1 MNTVSDTA
9 SAAAVTDSTE
19 MGDAVGP
26 RLSRTL
32 RLLDRREPLV
42 AHIVEWVGI
51 GIIEGRLA
59 PGDIL
64 SSVDLAKQFKSSR
77 TPVREALMLLEQE
90 GLIEMRAR
98 RRPQVAAP
106 SLQQVQ
112 DIYQVRQNLLAL
124 GARLVV
130 QRATDAE
137 IDDVEHRVKEM
148 RRLAD
153 TGQVDDYFW
162 AHVDLQ
168 EMLMGIAGNSTLKQI
183 LDSLALRTLVL
194 RHRSLEQPGRLQA
207 SVEDQERLLRA
218 YQDRDGDL
226 AAVLMAGSTLSSL
239 RAIERWLTRQD

>member
-1 MNTVSDTA
+1 MNSGSDA
-9 SAAAVTDSTE
+9 PLALAGTDLADQADS
-19 MGDAVGP
+19 VGP
-26 RLSRTL
+26 RLNRTL

-64 SSVDLAKQFKSSR
+64 SSVDLAKQFRTSR

-106 SLQQVQ
+106 SIKQVQ

-130 QRATDAE
+130 QHATDAE
-137 IDDVEHRVKEM
+137 IGEVERRVVEM

-153 TGQVDDYFW
+153 AGEVDDYFW

-168 EMLMGIAGNSTLKQI
+168 EMLMAIAGNSALKQI

-218 YQDRDGDL
+218 YKDRDADL

-239 RAIERWLTRQD
+239 RAIERWLTSQG

>member
-1 MNTVSDTA
+1 MNPGSDTPLVLA
-9 SAAAVTDSTE
+9 TTDLADQADS
-19 MGDAVGP
+19 VGP
-26 RLSRTL
+26 RLNRTL

-64 SSVDLAKQFKSSR
+64 SSVDLARQFNSSR

-106 SLQQVQ
+106 SLKQVQ
-112 DIYQVRQNLLAL
+112 DIYQVRQDLLAL

-130 QRATDAE
+130 QHATEAE
-137 IDDVEHRVKEM
+137 IGEVESRVVEM

-153 TGQVDDYFW
+153 AGEVDEYFW

-218 YQDRDGDL
+218 YKDRDADL

-239 RAIERWLTRQD
+239 RAIERWLTSQD